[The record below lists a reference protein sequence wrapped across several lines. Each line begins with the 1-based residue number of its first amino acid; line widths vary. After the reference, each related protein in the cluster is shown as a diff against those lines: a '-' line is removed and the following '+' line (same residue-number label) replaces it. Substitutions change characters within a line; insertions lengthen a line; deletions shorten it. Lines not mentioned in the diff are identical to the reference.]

1 MIDDS
6 RIGASIPHPS
16 ADTGGAVAASAP
28 SATSFARQVEAAS
41 PFGARGD
48 GSGGAF
54 PGVLSSAGRGG
65 GSGGSSATALTDA
78 AETPSARAA
87 SANTKQRALGIEG
100 SVIGTPG

>member
-1 MIDDS
+1 V
-6 RIGASIPHPS
+6 AS
-16 ADTGGAVAASAP
+16 ALAP

-41 PFGARGD
+41 PFGAGGD
-48 GSGGAF
+48 GSAGGF

-87 SANTKQRALGIEG
+87 SADTKQRALGIEG